1 MKAPKWLPWLVRK
14 GDISEC
20 HAAGLWADALVSATA
35 QTGWIGTSEYW
46 KAAVDRVVER
56 IELGSQSLRKI
67 TIDGE
72 SVGHPA
78 RWPSAVMVGRNQNL
92 QRNPKATA

>member
-56 IELGSQSLRKI
+56 IELESRSLHKT
-67 TIDGE
+67 TIGRE
-72 SVGHPA
+72 SFGYPA